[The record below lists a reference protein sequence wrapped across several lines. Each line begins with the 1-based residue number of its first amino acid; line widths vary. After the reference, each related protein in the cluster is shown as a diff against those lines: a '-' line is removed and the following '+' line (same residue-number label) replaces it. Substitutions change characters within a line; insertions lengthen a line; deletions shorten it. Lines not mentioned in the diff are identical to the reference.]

1 MKTSKQQ
8 RYVIMIPVPL
18 KNRLRQRAADL
29 GVSMRTVMLHCLE
42 QELGAEWRDEVEG
55 RLIPGTQ
62 ALFGG
67 DPS

>member
-29 GVSMRTVMLHCLE
+29 GVSMRTVMLNCLE
-42 QELGAEWRDEVEG
+42 GELGTEWRDEVEG

-62 ALFGG
+62 SLFG
-67 DPS
+67 DKS